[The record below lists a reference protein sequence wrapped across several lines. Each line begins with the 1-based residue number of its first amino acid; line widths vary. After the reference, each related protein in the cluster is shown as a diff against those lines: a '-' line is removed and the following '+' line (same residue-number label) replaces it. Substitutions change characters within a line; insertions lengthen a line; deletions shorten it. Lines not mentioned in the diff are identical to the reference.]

1 MYGVGRL
8 RHTAPDMEPRSAK
21 RPRTEGELRRP
32 LRLSETVQ
40 EAIFWSRA
48 LHGQHPSALLPPP
61 AGLEQLD
68 KRGHRGA
75 STVPSVP
82 PSVARVLDR
91 WIKTNPIYS
100 TSELDRNG
108 GDLDEKSRLDLV
120 KAFLANV
127 PARMRDAP
135 IVPEL
140 ATASFDSHMLTLG
153 RRYGTSPEGEV
164 PACCNGQS
172 CAALKIKRAFGTPLQ
187 RYYTPSED
195 LQLQRDPSM
204 VAAFGDGPCLIC
216 LRHDVET
223 LVRCNAGRCVNP
235 QHAFGQPYMVMLR
248 IYNSVNVPGGYRSDT
263 FSCTP
268 LTAPDVSPVPL
279 VASRTEEIAWQYD
292 NKNQSW
298 YVDQSPLIFNPGS
311 DF

>member
-1 MYGVGRL
+1 
-8 RHTAPDMEPRSAK
+8 MEARVAK
-21 RPRTEGELRRP
+21 RARTEGGGEAP
-32 LRLSETVQ
+32 LRLSETLQ

-61 AGLEQLD
+61 AGLGQLGS
-68 KRGHRGA
+68 RRQPGA
-75 STVPSVP
+75 SSMTPSVP
-82 PSVARVLDR
+82 PSIARILDR
-91 WIKTNPIYS
+91 WTKTNPIYS
-100 TSELDRNG
+100 TSALERRG
-108 GDLDEKSRLDLV
+108 GDLDEASRLELV
-120 KAFLANV
+120 RAFLANV
-127 PARMRDAP
+127 PARMRDTP

-153 RRYGTSPEGEV
+153 RRYGTSADGGV
-164 PACCNGQS
+164 PVCCNGRA

-187 RYYTPSED
+187 RYYTPTED
-195 LQLQRDPSM
+195 EQLQRDPSL
-204 VAAFGDGPCLIC
+204 VKEFGDGPCLIC

-223 LVRCNAGRCVNP
+223 IVRINAGRCTNP

-248 IYNSVNVPGGYRSDT
+248 VYNSSAVPGGYRADT

-292 NKNQSW
+292 NSTQTW
-298 YVDQSPLIFNPGS
+298 FVDQSALIFNPGA